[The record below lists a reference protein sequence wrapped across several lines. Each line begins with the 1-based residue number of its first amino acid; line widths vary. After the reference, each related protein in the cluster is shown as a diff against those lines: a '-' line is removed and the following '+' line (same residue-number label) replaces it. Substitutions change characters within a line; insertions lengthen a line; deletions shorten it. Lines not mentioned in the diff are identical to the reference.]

1 MSKRGYPEGGF
12 YDRRRDDRRDRPA
25 AAAQA
30 APLTSSTEA
39 AEELKKVLRQ
49 ALQQHADKQSAGCR
63 RAALAEVLRETTR
76 LPEVLPGSGPK
87 AAAQKTESVS
97 WPPMLYISGI
107 KGVLEDSAGKL
118 KVRFGKWGPDVQCP
132 VYRGPF
138 TGDARMRVRWVNLRE
153 QEMKIADATKMRD
166 QEMQRVME
174 SANEERES
182 AVAKAK
188 EEEAKRLA
196 LEAAQAARDASLR
209 EHRIKVEELTRRL
222 GKEEEQTLVAQ
233 EKQRAAEEKEREA
246 RKERDLMQR
255 GADELTE
262 LMSSALAQKE
272 RELQAHK
279 KTYEKISRHPKHE
292 YAFSNGLHPFKT
304 FGDVKGVGELLF
316 PKGCNQMQ
324 KLEAECLDGY
334 LQHGFWG
341 ETTMDAF
348 PSWPPFSAAKVFKIK
363 TETVDDKV
371 VQEYLLVEKDEK
383 MTGLMPI
390 KDATGAVRFEVQEL
404 NELQYDAAFLRY
416 VRKRFPKQAD
426 AFMGY
431 LRGQYRDY
439 CEKRGLGVHE
449 DAVHRRLW
457 NREQDR
463 EMTPAEIFAIFSALN
478 E

>member
-1 MSKRGYPEGGF
+1 MRAEASRARGWPRCGRTAGRGWRAGSGWRRGATRTSWCARPRRRPGSGFPWRGCTASSSAARSTSRRWRGTAPTRTPSSTGSATTTARTCPRRCGRATAWRLRSPRQLSISGTRGAGCRWETCSMTRRRGAAEEEGGG
-12 YDRRRDDRRDRPA
+12 RRRGRKA
-25 AAAQA
+25 AE
-30 APLTSSTEA
+30 EA
-39 AEELKKVLRQ
+39 AEGSEYQQYRNDHLYLK
-49 ALQQHADKQSAGCR
+49 D
-63 RAALAEVLRETTR
+63 
-76 LPEVLPGSGPK
+76 
-87 AAAQKTESVS
+87 
-97 WPPMLYISGI
+97 ML
-107 KGVLEDSAGKL
+107 V
-118 KVRFGKWGPDVQCP
+118 
-132 VYRGPF
+132 
-138 TGDARMRVRWVNLRE
+138 TM
-153 QEMKIADATKMRD
+153 
-166 QEMQRVME
+166 
-174 SANEERES
+174 
-182 AVAKAK
+182 
-188 EEEAKRLA
+188 
-196 LEAAQAARDASLR
+196 
-209 EHRIKVEELTRRL
+209 
-222 GKEEEQTLVAQ
+222 
-233 EKQRAAEEKEREA
+233 
-246 RKERDLMQR
+246 
-255 GADELTE
+255 
-262 LMSSALAQKE
+262 
-272 RELQAHK
+272 
-279 KTYEKISRHPKHE
+279 YEKISRHPKHE

>member
-1 MSKRGYPEGGF
+1 MTVAS
-12 YDRRRDDRRDRPA
+12 
-25 AAAQA
+25 
-30 APLTSSTEA
+30 AP
-39 AEELKKVLRQ
+39 
-49 ALQQHADKQSAGCR
+49 
-63 RAALAEVLRETTR
+63 
-76 LPEVLPGSGPK
+76 
-87 AAAQKTESVS
+87 
-97 WPPMLYISGI
+97 
-107 KGVLEDSAGKL
+107 
-118 KVRFGKWGPDVQCP
+118 
-132 VYRGPF
+132 
-138 TGDARMRVRWVNLRE
+138 
-153 QEMKIADATKMRD
+153 
-166 QEMQRVME
+166 
-174 SANEERES
+174 
-182 AVAKAK
+182 
-188 EEEAKRLA
+188 
-196 LEAAQAARDASLR
+196 
-209 EHRIKVEELTRRL
+209 HR
-222 GKEEEQTLVAQ
+222 
-233 EKQRAAEEKEREA
+233 
-246 RKERDLMQR
+246 
-255 GADELTE
+255 
-262 LMSSALAQKE
+262 
-272 RELQAHK
+272 
-279 KTYEKISRHPKHE
+279 YEKISKHPKHE

-341 ETTMDAF
+341 EMTIDSSIWGETTR
-348 PSWPPFSAAKVFKIK
+348 SWPPFSAAKVFKIK
-363 TETVDDKV
+363 TETVGDKV

-383 MTGLMPI
+383 LTGLMPI